1 MLMERLGCS
10 HLITEIQSGRSMPDA
25 YGNTYNRMEAIKE
38 RVKMMN
44 EWANYLDDI
53 KAGKVDNILFVDF
66 NKAKA
71 INE

>member
-1 MLMERLGCS
+1 
-10 HLITEIQSGRSMPDA
+10 MPDA